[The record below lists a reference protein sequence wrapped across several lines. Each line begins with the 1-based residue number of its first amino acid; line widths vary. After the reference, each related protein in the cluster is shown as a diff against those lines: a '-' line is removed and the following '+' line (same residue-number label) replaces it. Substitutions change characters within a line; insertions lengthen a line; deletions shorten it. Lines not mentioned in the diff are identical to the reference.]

1 MLISQ
6 FSLQLYLQDKLIG
19 SAYQV
24 TTYTGHL
31 KININD
37 SYKTFFGSEYK
48 FFFVQLSKP
57 GFSPIENRLRLC
69 FNPKTSNHS
78 FYRMKLYHRVPA
90 IGGNQLLDGSI
101 SHWPYTQV

>member
-31 KININD
+31 KVNIND
-37 SYKTFFGSEYK
+37 LNDVTFFGSEYK

-57 GFSPIENRLRLC
+57 GFSSIESLR
-69 FNPKTSNHS
+69 
-78 FYRMKLYHRVPA
+78 
-90 IGGNQLLDGSI
+90 IG
-101 SHWPYTQV
+101 